1 MKLEVTGNKK
11 LSQDEIDAFQL
22 ALIAKAY
29 FK

>member
-1 MKLEVTGNKK
+1 VTGNKK

>member
-1 MKLEVTGNKK
+1 MKLELTGNKK